1 MGTTG
6 KFMRMYKIIA
16 FALTIF
22 IRIYWYKIRKK
33 TQSEWDHLWE
43 DIGRGF
49 REILFDLEGLLIK
62 IGQLLSIRADL
73 LPRPFIEQI
82 QDLTDKVPPSS
93 WQEIE
98 KVLAEE
104 WKSSVEDHVT
114 QVETEAIA
122 SASIGEVYRATLK
135 NGEKVAVKVQRPN
148 IQQIVET
155 DFRTLSIIIWFAN
168 HFVPLPK
175 GFINLN
181 VLFKELKQVIEQEL
195 DFSKE
200 KQSLLTFKKRFED
213 YEGVL
218 IPSVVEELSTS
229 KVLVMEWV
237 DGIKLTDEAA
247 LNHLNI
253 TKQELAK
260 RLTEIFLPQWLEP
273 GSFHADP
280 HTGNLLLSK
289 EGKIILLDFGM
300 IGTISKNDAMNFQRL
315 IESLLS
321 KNYSQAVEDLIQL
334 DFLLPDVEP
343 RTMEKVLAE
352 FMTFQ
357 PSQLQEMDIISL
369 KLEMANMIQSLPIQV
384 PTRFVFLGRSFM
396 TIEGILASLIGEDE
410 IIDEIKP
417 VFLKWLQKQG
427 NTKWHFVRYW
437 LQSQPMFKIVHTVND
452 FLKLPQRMEDLKEL
466 EQRRQFQF
474 TMYENS
480 KRYCFQV
487 TLIGGIGSGIGLYLT
502 EPILGY
508 IGLAVGVLGL
518 LSYGVISYK
527 LRKWLKYM
535 HPKRTM

>member
-6 KFMRMYKIIA
+6 RFKRMYKTIA

-33 TQSEWDHLWE
+33 TQSEWDYLWK
-43 DIGRGF
+43 DIGKDF
-49 REILFDLEGLLIK
+49 RNLLFDLEGLLIK

-82 QDLTDKVPPSS
+82 QDLTDQVPPSS

-104 WKSSVEDHVT
+104 WKNSVEDHVT
-114 QVETEAIA
+114 HVETEAIA

-135 NGEKVAVKVQRPN
+135 NGEKVAVKVQRPK
-148 IQQIVET
+148 IQEIVET

-260 RLTEIFLPQWLEP
+260 RLTELFLPQWLEP

-321 KNYSQAVEDLIQL
+321 KNYSQAVEALIQL
-334 DFLLPDVEP
+334 DFLLPDAEP

-357 PSQLQEMDIISL
+357 PSQLQEMDIMSL
-369 KLEMANMIQSLPIQV
+369 KLEMTNMIQALPIQV

-396 TIEGILASLIGEDE
+396 TIEGILAMLIGEDE
-410 IIDEIKP
+410 IIDEVKP
-417 VFLKWLQKQG
+417 VFLKWLRKQG
-427 NTKWHFVRYW
+427 NTKWHFVWYW
-437 LQSQPMFKIVHTVND
+437 LQSHPMFKIVHTVND
-452 FLKLPQRMEDLKEL
+452 FLRLPERMEDLKEL

-480 KRYCFQV
+480 KRHCFQV
-487 TLIGGIGSGIGLYLT
+487 TLIGGIGGGIGFYT
-502 EPILGY
+502 SESMLGY
-508 IGLAVGVLGL
+508 IGLGVGVLGL
-518 LSYGVISYK
+518 LSYGVMNYK

-535 HPKRTM
+535 HPKRKT

>member
-104 WKSSVEDHVT
+104 WQSSVEDHVT

-237 DGIKLTDEAA
+237 DGIKLTDETA

-300 IGTISKNDAMNFQRL
+300 VGTISKNDAMNFQRL

-321 KNYSQAVEDLIQL
+321 KNYSQAVEALIQL
-334 DFLLPDVEP
+334 DFLLPDAEP

-357 PSQLQEMDIISL
+357 PSQLQEMDIMSL
-369 KLEMANMIQSLPIQV
+369 KLEMANMIQALPIQV

-410 IIDEIKP
+410 IIDQMKP

-452 FLKLPQRMEDLKEL
+452 FLKLPHRMEDLKEL

-508 IGLAVGVLGL
+508 IGLGVGVLGL
-518 LSYGVISYK
+518 LSYGVMSYK

-535 HPKRTM
+535 HPKRKT

>member
-1 MGTTG
+1 
-6 KFMRMYKIIA
+6 MYKIIA

-104 WKSSVEDHVT
+104 WQSSVEDHVT

-321 KNYSQAVEDLIQL
+321 KNYSQAVEALIQL
-334 DFLLPDVEP
+334 DFLLPDAEP

-357 PSQLQEMDIISL
+357 PSQLQEMDIMSL
-369 KLEMANMIQSLPIQV
+369 KLEMTNMIQALPIQV

-396 TIEGILASLIGEDE
+396 TIEGILAMLIEEDE
-410 IIDEIKP
+410 IIDEVKP

-427 NTKWHFVRYW
+427 NTKWHFVWYW

-452 FLKLPQRMEDLKEL
+452 FLRLPERMEDVKEL

-480 KRYCFQV
+480 KRHCFQV

-518 LSYGVISYK
+518 LSYGVMSYK
-527 LRKWLKYM
+527 LRTWLKYM
-535 HPKRTM
+535 HPKRKT